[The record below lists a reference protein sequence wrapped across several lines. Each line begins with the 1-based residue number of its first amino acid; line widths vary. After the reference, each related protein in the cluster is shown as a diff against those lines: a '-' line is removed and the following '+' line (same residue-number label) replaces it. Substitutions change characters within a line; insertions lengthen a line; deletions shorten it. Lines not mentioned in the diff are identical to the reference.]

1 MTEKAKRPIFLVITV
16 LIVAA
21 QICALFV
28 ALYIAIFATPE
39 STFQITDESMV
50 VGDVRTEL
58 VVVLVLWLAFTAY
71 VGLGLWRGNSIT
83 RHVFVGSVVA
93 ILLIETFIRRAFI
106 ELPLVALTCGIVAW
120 YFYARPNV
128 KQYFEET

>member
-1 MTEKAKRPIFLVITV
+1 MTEKAKRPLFLVIAV
-16 LIVAA
+16 LFIGA
-21 QICALFV
+21 QICALFA
-28 ALYIAIFATPE
+28 ALYIAILATPE
-39 STFQITDESMV
+39 STFQITDEAMV

-58 VVVLVLWLAFTAY
+58 VVVLVLWLAISAY
-71 VGLGLWRGNSIT
+71 VGLGLWRGNSIA
-83 RHVFVGSVVA
+83 RHIFFGTLVA